1 MNSLDVSAACYIE
14 GQFPGM
20 NNIVAASK
28 THYAVY
34 SKMKKENTE
43 IFRLATARFPKFTKP
58 VTITF
63 TWFYKNIRRDP
74 DNMMAAQ
81 KFALDGMVAA
91 GVIPNDTGKE
101 IACLNH
107 IFIHGEKNGVQIEIE
122 EF

>member
-1 MNSLDVSAACYIE
+1 MNTCYIE
-14 GQFPGM
+14 GKFPGM

-28 THYAVY
+28 AHYALY

-43 IFRLATARFPKFTKP
+43 IFRVATQNFEKFTEP
-58 VTITF
+58 VEITF

-101 IACLNH
+101 IASLIHN
-107 IFIHGEKNGVQIEIE
+107 FIHGEKDGVEITIEV
-122 EF
+122 F